1 MEIIIALV
9 IVLLGVA
16 FFVDSARKR
25 SQDREKTVAPERLLS
40 ANEAPPTETGRLRV
54 KHIVD
59 TLKKPQ
65 EAGKPAAESD
75 QSVPDGAGQT
85 LPDPFDAD
93 SKK

>member
-16 FFVDSARKR
+16 FFVDSSRKR
-25 SQDREKTVAPERLLS
+25 SQSRNEVASAERILS
-40 ANEAPPTETGRLRV
+40 ANEAPPTETGRMRV

-65 EAGKPAAESD
+65 SGGNTAAESEE
-75 QSVPDGAGQT
+75 SVPDGTGQT
-85 LPDPFDAD
+85 LPDPFDTN